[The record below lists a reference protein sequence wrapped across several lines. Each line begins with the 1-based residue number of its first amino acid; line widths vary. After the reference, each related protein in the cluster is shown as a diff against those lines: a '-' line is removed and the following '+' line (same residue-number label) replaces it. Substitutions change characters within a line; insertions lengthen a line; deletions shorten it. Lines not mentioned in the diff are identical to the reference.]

1 MNIVVQRTVIGLNSV
16 SSEVEATALSTELR
30 RYPQYKIAEIAF
42 KHFHETR
49 MASQVDIKILPF
61 SHPIQ
66 SYSRVPAIS
75 DTYMH
80 VKPHKDLKKF
90 FSVHPLS
97 ANIETFKIEPIPSAL
112 KATDLP
118 TGLNKISIRLTSKH
132 VFKYITIIEWAGC

>member
-1 MNIVVQRTVIGLNSV
+1 MNIVVQRTVLGLNSV

-30 RYPQYKIAEIAF
+30 RYPQYKIEEIAF

-49 MASQVDIKILPF
+49 MASLVVINILSF

-80 VKPHKDLKKF
+80 GLMKCQTSQRPKQILQ
-90 FSVHPLS
+90 S
-97 ANIETFKIEPIPSAL
+97 AS
-112 KATDLP
+112 
-118 TGLNKISIRLTSKH
+118 SQCQH
-132 VFKYITIIEWAGC
+132 